1 MVRAVSCIA
10 RSHQVDEVER
20 EVRST
25 GPGQARQLEVAVGCW
40 LACRAESPTRISM
53 EDRQPTRRLHRHH
66 RGLADRPD
74 QHRLWLAVCEGR
86 SAVSRSRHAAAVAVN
101 LARVALV
108 VVFVARACDHTPIRC
123 LRQRDLILSSDL
135 KRFAWTTA
143 QCSSMNQSLHRTQ
156 LLYVDVPDLS
166 LA

>member
-1 MVRAVSCIA
+1 
-10 RSHQVDEVER
+10 
-20 EVRST
+20 
-25 GPGQARQLEVAVGCW
+25 
-40 LACRAESPTRISM
+40 M
-53 EDRQPTRRLHRHH
+53 EDRQPARRLHRHH

-135 KRFAWTTA
+135 KR
-143 QCSSMNQSLHRTQ
+143 
-156 LLYVDVPDLS
+156 